1 MKLKLLMLMFAATL
15 LSTEGKSQ
23 TKLPDPEYRKFF
35 IGSTLFVLSN
45 LAPDNNPPEFAQL
58 NFGYRVTP
66 KEIVSVE
73 FKTWR
78 YAWPLGIPYGD
89 SFEASGEGYPGSI
102 RDFGT
107 ALVYQRF
114 VWKGLYG
121 AVHALNAVEKYSDM
135 DGKKITNGYMLF
147 MTYRVGY
154 HIELFRNRMFIE
166 PSVAMTQWPIRT
178 NTPEAFAAVDSRWPK
193 YFLFEPGL
201 HFGVKF

>member
-1 MKLKLLMLMFAATL
+1 MKVKLLMLMFAATL

-23 TKLPDPEYRKFF
+23 TKLSDPEDRKFF

-89 SFEASGEGYPGSI
+89 SFEAPGEGYPGSI
-102 RDFGT
+102 RDFGI

-121 AVHALNAVEKYSDM
+121 AVHALNAVEKYSDI
-135 DGKKITNGYMLF
+135 DGKKITSGYMLF